1 MQAPGDLIAGVQ
13 AMDITTTHRVGALSL
28 LFFLS
33 ACGGGGDEAP
43 SPTAAAP
50 TPPPSTAPAPPP
62 AAPAPAPTPPPAA
75 PPIAPPD
82 GVLSSCNLPNFGADL
97 LKRIN
102 DVRAAGANCGSEGVF
117 APTGALVWNALLTR
131 AADGHSQDMA
141 AGNYFSHTSADGRT
155 MSDRINASGYRW
167 SRIGENIAAG
177 QPSVNSVMDGWVA
190 SAGHCAN
197 IMQPQLKDVG
207 VSCVPGTSSS
217 RYRTYWTMNLG
228 TPR

>member
-1 MQAPGDLIAGVQ
+1 MARVRS
-13 AMDITTTHRVGALSL
+13 MDITITHRISALSL
-28 LFFLS
+28 LFFVA

-43 SPTAAAP
+43 SPTPSAAAP

-62 AAPAPAPTPPPAA
+62 AASPV
-75 PPIAPPD
+75 APPD

-102 DVRAAGANCGSEGVF
+102 DVRAAGANCGSQGVF
-117 APTGALVWNALLTR
+117 APTGPLAWNAQLTR

-155 MSDRINASGYRW
+155 MSNRIDASGYRW
-167 SRIGENIAAG
+167 SSIAENIAAG
-177 QPSVNSVMDGWVA
+177 QPSVHSVMDGWIA
-190 SAGHCAN
+190 SDGHCAN
-197 IMQPQLKDVG
+197 IMQPRLKDVG
-207 VSCVPGTSSS
+207 VSCVPGASSS

-228 TPR
+228 APR

>member
-1 MQAPGDLIAGVQ
+1 
-13 AMDITTTHRVGALSL
+13 MDINTTHRIGALSL

-33 ACGGGGDEAP
+33 ACGGGSDEAP

-62 AAPAPAPTPPPAA
+62 AAPAPAPTPPAA

-117 APTGALVWNALLTR
+117 APAGALVWNALLTR
-131 AADGHSQDMA
+131 AADGHSQDMS

-155 MSDRINASGYRW
+155 MSNRIDASGYRW

-190 SAGHCAN
+190 SDGHCAN